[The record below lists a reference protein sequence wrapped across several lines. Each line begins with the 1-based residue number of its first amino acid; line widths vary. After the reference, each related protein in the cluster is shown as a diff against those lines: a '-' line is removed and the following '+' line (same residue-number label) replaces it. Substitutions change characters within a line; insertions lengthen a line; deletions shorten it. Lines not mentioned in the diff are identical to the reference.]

1 MSKMSSI
8 YFIGFELP
16 SGFAE
21 ADTSEQ
27 ERILENFLAD
37 YSDIVNP
44 CKVYSAQ
51 TINSFLQEHGLQD
64 REKEFTVWD
73 YTVWPLGVK
82 SNDFAIT
89 IDVKNNT
96 ITNCGIVAWENA

>member
-21 ADTSEQ
+21 ADASEQ

-37 YSDIVNP
+37 CSDIVNP

-51 TINSFLQEHGLQD
+51 ALNSFLQEHGLQD
-64 REKEFTVWD
+64 REKEFAVWD
-73 YTVWPLGVK
+73 YTVWPLGVTP
-82 SNDFAIT
+82 NDFAIT
-89 IDVKNNT
+89 IDVENNT
-96 ITNCGIVAWENA
+96 IADCEIVAWGN